1 MIVACVVPVV
11 WFLYVDCEAY
21 ACFIIFWHF
30 YFQSIVFHSYSY
42 SIFNCYLTL
51 FDGIDV
57 GIMIERI
64 GIGAGLGLD
73 LNPGQGV
80 DLSIDQGHV
89 RVLVQRGEFL
99 ERSLTY
105 SI

>member
-1 MIVACVVPVV
+1 
-11 WFLYVDCEAY
+11 
-21 ACFIIFWHF
+21 
-30 YFQSIVFHSYSY
+30 
-42 SIFNCYLTL
+42 
-51 FDGIDV
+51 
-57 GIMIERI
+57 MIERI
-64 GIGAGLGLD
+64 SIGAGLGLD